1 MSRFESGVKR
11 YIKGT
16 ATLTVF
22 FPVDFRDREFISCEF
37 CRLFSRS
44 SGRCNWTSE
53 IVPFPEKSVGYECP
67 LEREETNEGNS
78 VADGE

>member
-11 YIKGT
+11 YIRGR
-16 ATLTVF
+16 AELNVF
-22 FPVDFRDREFISCEF
+22 FPVDFRDKEYVDCAH

-53 IVPFPEKSVGYECP
+53 IIPFPDRAVGFECP
-67 LEREETNEGNS
+67 LEREDEDDEGDT
-78 VADGE
+78 APF